1 MKKPLPVSFEN
12 TQYAFAYKS
21 DLALKRSYRLFSLM
35 HYSWLVQMGSL
46 IAPWALKL
54 KLPVKGI
61 IRNTIFK
68 QFCGGETLKEVA
80 KTAASLHKFSVACVL
95 DYGVEAAQREEDF
108 DRAATEFQ
116 KAINYAGSHPDIP
129 MVVIKIT
136 GLARFQLLQ
145 KYQEGNPL
153 SETEQQE
160 WQRVYERVKATCQ
173 TAYERNISVLI
184 DAEESWI
191 QKGLDVLATQM
202 MALYNGQ
209 KAIVYNTF
217 QLYQHSRLAALKAQ
231 WQHSRDNNYLM
242 GAKLVRGAY
251 MEKER
256 ERALEKGYPSPIHAD
271 KAATDKDYD
280 EAVRWCLEHIDAI
293 GLFIGTHNEKS
304 CMLAAAYLH
313 EHQIPHDHP
322 HVHFSQLYG
331 MSDNITFNLARA
343 GYRVSKYLPYGPVE
357 DILPYLIRRSRE
369 NSSISGQMG
378 RELRLLHREISRRKR
393 EK

>member
-21 DLALKRSYRLFSLM
+21 DLELKRSYRLFSLM
-35 HYSWLVQMGSL
+35 HYSWLVKIGSL
-46 IAPWALKL
+46 LAPIALKF

-61 IRNTIFK
+61 IRDTIFK
-68 QFCGGETLKEVA
+68 QFCGGERLEEVA
-80 KTAASLHKFSVACVL
+80 QTATSLHRFSVACVL
-95 DYGVEAAQREEDF
+95 DYGVEGAQREEDF
-108 DRAATEFQ
+108 DTAVREFQ

-129 MVVIKIT
+129 MVVIKVT

-145 KYQEGNPL
+145 KYQEGSPL
-153 SETEQQE
+153 TAAEERE
-160 WQRVYERVKATCQ
+160 WQRVFERINAICR
-173 TAYERNISVLI
+173 TACEQNVSVLI

-191 QKGLDVLATQM
+191 QKGLDTLSCQM
-202 MALYNGQ
+202 MARYNQ
-209 KAIVYNTF
+209 ANVVVYNTF
-217 QLYQHSRLAALKAQ
+217 QLYQHSRFAALREQ
-231 WQHSRDNNYLM
+231 WRHSRDNNYLM

-256 ERALEKGYPSPIHAD
+256 KRALEKGYPSPIHAD

-280 EAVRWCLEHIDAI
+280 DAVQWCLERLDTIA
-293 GLFIGTHNEKS
+293 LFIGTHNEKS
-304 CMLAAAYLH
+304 CMRAAAYLH
-313 EHQIPHDHP
+313 EHQLPYDHP

-331 MSDNITFNLARA
+331 MSDNITFNLAKA
-343 GYRVSKYLPYGPVE
+343 GYRASKYLPYGPVE

-378 RELRLLHREISRRKR
+378 RELRLLHKEISRRKHL
-393 EK
+393 K